1 MTATEWVGV
10 ITSAAVFPR
19 VLQTLEAIVR
29 ARFAARRSDRP
40 APMVVNLPSSASSD
54 KLKAVA
60 ADIEHASTINKVN
73 EIHEALAGK
82 DPFTKAY
89 VIPVH
94 LEKQTAILG
103 VIKDEAVKQT
113 AVLQRIANSS
123 PPPVPRPDTRYRGGG
138 E

>member
-1 MTATEWVGV
+1 MTPTEWLGV
-10 ITSAAVFPR
+10 IGSAAVFPKLIDFATT
-19 VLQTLEAIVR
+19 VVR
-29 ARFAARRSDRP
+29 ARMAARKSDRP
-40 APMVVNLPSSASSD
+40 PESAKSSASSD

-60 ADIEHASTINKVN
+60 ADIEHAATINKVN
-73 EIHEALAGK
+73 EIHEALAGR

-123 PPPVPRPDTRYRGGG
+123 PPPVPRPDGSYRGRGG

>member
-1 MTATEWVGV
+1 MTPTEWGIV
-10 ITSAAVFPR
+10 IAAIAAVPR
-19 VLQTLEAIVR
+19 GVAALEGLVKAKMS
-29 ARFAARRSDRP
+29 ARRSDRP
-40 APMVVNLPSSASSD
+40 PVSSSSSSD
-54 KLKAVA
+54 KMKAVA
-60 ADIEHASTINKVN
+60 ADIEHAATINKVN

-123 PPPVPRPDTRYRGGG
+123 PPPVPRPDGSYRGRGG